1 MRTFCLRTV
10 YETKNLGFS
19 DEGVLR
25 TGTVG
30 AHLTRQCRLPEA
42 TFKIDGVEP
51 NGKKRVVVTTVDRT
65 YTGQPLLLE
74 IIATED
80 TDDTVNAAIVRPDLE
95 SRTADLAAM
104 LTWSLPGT
112 VGIRLANALFRRSPG
127 DPPNEWTWDD
137 VSEIT
142 IEGYFPA
149 LPDLKSRFDST
160 EQNVRSQ
167 STCPADVLST
177 AMKWWRHGLT
187 AGEPVDRF
195 IAYWIVLETTSAE
208 LSTEDS
214 IAARVKETLDR
225 LFPTLAQVD
234 AGRRT
239 KRLKDVLYR
248 ARCKAVHTGRRELTH
263 IQSLVQ
269 LSRTIA
275 SACIQHLIDG
285 SASGPPQADLLTT
298 FGI

>member
-1 MRTFCLRTV
+1 MKTFCLRTV

-19 DEGVLR
+19 EEGVLR
-25 TGTVG
+25 AGTIG

-51 NGKKRVVVTTVDRT
+51 DGKKRVVVTTVDRT
-65 YTGQPLLLE
+65 YKGQPLLLE
-74 IIATED
+74 LIATKE
-80 TDDTVNAAIVRPDLE
+80 TDDTVNPAIVRPDLE
-95 SRTADLAAM
+95 SETADLAAM
-104 LTWSLPGT
+104 LTWSLAGT
-112 VGIRLANALFRRSPG
+112 VGIRLADALFRRSPG
-127 DPPNEWTWDD
+127 DPANEWTWDD
-137 VSEIT
+137 VTEIT
-142 IEGYFPA
+142 VEGYFPA
-149 LPDLKSRFDST
+149 LPDLTSRFDAT
-160 EQNVRSQ
+160 AQNVRSH
-167 STCPADVLST
+167 STCPAEVLST

-225 LFPTLAQVD
+225 LFPTLAHVD
-234 AGRRT
+234 AGRKT

-248 ARCKAVHTGRRELTH
+248 ARCKAVHSGRRELTH

-269 LSRTIA
+269 LSRTVA
-275 SACIQHLIDG
+275 SACIHHLIDG
-285 SASGPPQADLLTT
+285 TPSSPPKADLLTT

>member
-1 MRTFCLRTV
+1 VRTFCLRTV
-10 YETKNLGFS
+10 YETKNLGFY

-25 TGTVG
+25 TGTIG
-30 AHLTRQCRLPEA
+30 AHLTRQCKLPEA
-42 TFKIDGVEP
+42 TFRIDGVES
-51 NGKKRVVVTTVDRT
+51 NGKKRVIVTTVDRT
-65 YTGQPLLLE
+65 YRGQPLLLE
-74 IIATED
+74 IIATKNTED
-80 TDDTVNAAIVRPDLE
+80 AVNAAIVRPDLE
-95 SRTADLAAM
+95 FQTADLAAM
-104 LTWSLPGT
+104 LTWCLPGT
-112 VGIRLANALFRRSPG
+112 VGTPLANALFSRSPA
-127 DPPNEWTWDD
+127 DPQDEWTWDD

-142 IEGYFPA
+142 VEGYFPA

-160 EQNVRSQ
+160 EQSIRSH
-167 STCPADVLST
+167 STCPAEVLST
-177 AMKWWRHGLT
+177 AMKWWRHGLA

-208 LSTEDS
+208 MSTEDS

-234 AGRRT
+234 SGQKS

-248 ARCKAVHTGRRELTH
+248 ARCKAVHSGRRELPE

-275 SACIQHLIDG
+275 SACILHLIDG
-285 SASGPPQADLLTT
+285 SVSGPPEADLLATL
-298 FGI
+298 GI